1 MCIRD
6 RKDGWIFIDKPKE
19 ISSFEVIRKLRKI
32 LNIKKIGHAG
42 TLDPF
47 ATGVLAVALG
57 EATKSISYF
66 NASKFYQ
73 FRVLFG
79 ISKDTDDSTG
89 KTLQTSDAIPSKKD
103 IDVCLKNFIGFQ
115 QQVPPRYSAV
125 KINGKRAYKL
135 ARENKTFE
143 IKSKEVNIQNLT
155 CSATEKKEEF
165 IFTMECSS
173 GTYVRSFARDLG
185 KMLNTFA
192 HVSELRRI
200 KIGKFGENNIILL
213 DNLAELVHIGDHFEM
228 IHSIQDVL
236 DDIPAVQL
244 NRDLSK
250 KFRNGLNFDYFNED
264 IFEDTLL
271 IISDEKLLGIGKV
284 IEGKI
289 KPVRVFNL

>member
-1 MCIRD
+1 M
-6 RKDGWIFIDKPKE
+6 KDGWIFIDKPKE

-89 KTLQTSDAIPSKKD
+89 KTLQTSDTIPSKKD

-115 QQVPPRYSAV
+115 HQVPPRYSAV

-143 IKSKEVNIQNLT
+143 IKSKEVNIQNLK
-155 CSATEKKEEF
+155 CLETEKKEEF

-185 KMLNTFA
+185 KMLNTFS

-200 KIGKFGENNIILL
+200 KIGKFDENNIILL
-213 DNLAELVHIGDHFEM
+213 DKLTELVHIGDHFEI

-236 DDIPAVQL
+236 DDIPAVLL
-244 NRDLSK
+244 NSDLSK
-250 KFRNGLNFDYFNED
+250 KFQNGLNFDYFNKET
-264 IFEDTLL
+264 FEDTLL
-271 IISDEKLLGIGKV
+271 TISDAKLLGIGKV

>member
-1 MCIRD
+1 M
-6 RKDGWIFIDKPKE
+6 KDGWIFIDKPKD
-19 ISSFEVIRKLRKI
+19 ISSFAIIRKLRKI
-32 LNIKKIGHAG
+32 FNIKKIGHAG

-103 IDVCLKNFIGFQ
+103 IDVCLKNFIGSQ
-115 QQVPPRYSAV
+115 QQVPPKYSAV

-143 IKSKEVNIQNLT
+143 IKSKKVNIYNLKCLPT
-155 CSATEKKEEF
+155 QKKEEF

>member
-1 MCIRD
+1 M
-6 RKDGWIFIDKPKE
+6 DGWIFIDKPRE
-19 ISSFEVIRKLRKI
+19 ISSFAVIRKLRKI

-57 EATKSISYF
+57 EATKSVSYF
-66 NASKFYQ
+66 NARKFYQ

-79 ISKDTDDSTG
+79 ISKDTDDITG
-89 KTLQTSDAIPSKKD
+89 KTLETSDTIPLKKD
-103 IDVCLKNFIGFQ
+103 IDLCLKHFVGLQ
-115 QQVPPRYSAV
+115 QQIPPKYSAV

-135 ARENKTFE
+135 ARENKIFE
-143 IKSKEVNIQNLT
+143 IKSKEVNIYNIK
-155 CSATEKKEEF
+155 CFATQKKEEF

-185 KMLNTFA
+185 KMLGTFA
-192 HVSELRRI
+192 YVSELRRF

-213 DNLAELVHIGDHFEM
+213 DKLAELVHIGEHFEV

-236 DDIPAVQL
+236 DDIPAVLL
-244 NRDLSK
+244 NSDLSK
-250 KFRNGLNFDYFNED
+250 KFQNGLNFDYFNKET
-264 IFEDTLL
+264 FEDTLL
-271 IISDEKLLGIGKV
+271 IISDANLLGIGKV

>member
-1 MCIRD
+1 M
-6 RKDGWIFIDKPKE
+6 DGWIFIDKPRE
-19 ISSFEVIRKLRKI
+19 ISSFAVIRKLRKI

-57 EATKSISYF
+57 EATKSVSYF
-66 NASKFYQ
+66 NARKFYQ

-79 ISKDTDDSTG
+79 ISKDTDDITG
-89 KTLQTSDAIPSKKD
+89 KTLETSDTIPLKKD
-103 IDVCLKNFIGFQ
+103 IDLCLKHFVGLQ
-115 QQVPPRYSAV
+115 QQIPPKYSAV

-135 ARENKTFE
+135 ARENKIFE
-143 IKSKEVNIQNLT
+143 IKSKEVNIYNIK
-155 CSATEKKEEF
+155 CFATQKKEEF

-185 KMLNTFA
+185 KMLGTFA
-192 HVSELRRI
+192 YVSELRRF

-213 DNLAELVHIGDHFEM
+213 DKLDELVHIGEHFEV

-244 NRDLSK
+244 NSGLSK
-250 KFRNGLNFDYFNED
+250 KFQNGLSFDYFNKD
-264 IFEDTLL
+264 IIEDTLL
-271 IISDEKLLGIGKV
+271 VISDTKLLGIGKALD
-284 IEGKI
+284 GKI
-289 KPVRVFNL
+289 KPLRVFNL

>member
-1 MCIRD
+1 M
-6 RKDGWIFIDKPKE
+6 KDGWIFIDKPKE

-143 IKSKEVNIQNLT
+143 IKSKEVNIQSLT
-155 CSATEKKEEF
+155 CLATEKKEEF

>member
-1 MCIRD
+1 M
-6 RKDGWIFIDKPKE
+6 KDGWIFIDKPKE
-19 ISSFEVIRKLRKI
+19 ISSFAVIRKLRKI

-66 NASKFYQ
+66 DGHKFYQ

-89 KTLQTSDAIPSKKD
+89 KTLQTSDNIPTKND
-103 IDVCLKNFIGFQ
+103 IELCLKHFIGSQ
-115 QQVPPRYSAV
+115 QQVPPKYSAV
-125 KINGKRAYKL
+125 KINGTRAYKL

-143 IKSKEVNIQNLT
+143 IKSKDVKIHKLK
-155 CSATEKKEEF
+155 CLATQKKEEY

-200 KIGKFGENNIILL
+200 KIGKFGEKNLILL
-213 DNLAELVHIGDHFEM
+213 DKFAELVHIGDHFEM
-228 IHSIQDVL
+228 IHPIQDVL

-244 NRDLSK
+244 NSDLSK
-250 KFRNGLNFDYFNED
+250 KFQNGLSFDYFNKD
-264 IFEDTLL
+264 IFLDTLL
-271 IISDEKLLGIGKV
+271 MISDVKLLGIGKV
-284 IEGKI
+284 EDGKI

>member
-1 MCIRD
+1 M
-6 RKDGWIFIDKPKE
+6 KDGWIFIDKPKE

-66 NASKFYQ
+66 NASKFYE

-143 IKSKEVNIQNLT
+143 IKSKEVNIQSLT

>member
-1 MCIRD
+1 M
-6 RKDGWIFIDKPKE
+6 KVGWIFIDKPKE

-79 ISKDTDDSTG
+79 ISKDTDDPTG
-89 KTLQTSDAIPSKKD
+89 KTLRTSDAIPSKKD

-244 NRDLSK
+244 NSDLCK

>member
-1 MCIRD
+1 M
-6 RKDGWIFIDKPKE
+6 DGWIFIDKPRE
-19 ISSFEVIRKLRKI
+19 ISSFAVIRKLRKI

-57 EATKSISYF
+57 EATKSVSYF
-66 NASKFYQ
+66 NARKFYQ

-79 ISKDTDDSTG
+79 ISKDTDDITG
-89 KTLQTSDAIPSKKD
+89 KTLETSDTIPLKKD
-103 IDVCLKNFIGFQ
+103 IDLCLKHFVGLQ
-115 QQVPPRYSAV
+115 QQIPPKYSAV

-135 ARENKTFE
+135 ARENKIFE
-143 IKSKEVNIQNLT
+143 IKSKEVNIYNIK
-155 CSATEKKEEF
+155 CFATQKKEEF

-185 KMLNTFA
+185 KMLGTFA
-192 HVSELRRI
+192 YVSELRRF

-213 DNLAELVHIGDHFEM
+213 DKLAELVHIGEHFEV

-244 NRDLSK
+244 NSGLSK
-250 KFRNGLNFDYFNED
+250 KFQNGLSFDYFNKD
-264 IFEDTLL
+264 IIEDTLL
-271 IISDEKLLGIGKV
+271 VISDTKLLGIGKALD
-284 IEGKI
+284 GKI
-289 KPVRVFNL
+289 KPLRVFNL

>member
-1 MCIRD
+1 M
-6 RKDGWIFIDKPKE
+6 
-19 ISSFEVIRKLRKI
+19 
-32 LNIKKIGHAG
+32 
-42 TLDPF
+42 
-47 ATGVLAVALG
+47 
-57 EATKSISYF
+57 
-66 NASKFYQ
+66 
-73 FRVLFG
+73 
-79 ISKDTDDSTG
+79 
-89 KTLQTSDAIPSKKD
+89 
-103 IDVCLKNFIGFQ
+103 
-115 QQVPPRYSAV
+115 
-125 KINGKRAYKL
+125 

-143 IKSKEVNIQNLT
+143 IKSKEVNIKNLT
-155 CSATEKKEEF
+155 CSASEKKEEF

-244 NRDLSK
+244 NSDLSK

>member
-1 MCIRD
+1 M
-6 RKDGWIFIDKPKE
+6 KDGWIFIDKPKE

-103 IDVCLKNFIGFQ
+103 IDVCLKNFIGSQ

-143 IKSKEVNIQNLT
+143 IKSKEVNIQKLT
-155 CSATEKKEEF
+155 CLATEKKEEF

-244 NRDLSK
+244 NSDLSK

>member
-1 MCIRD
+1 M
-6 RKDGWIFIDKPKE
+6 KDGWIFTDKPKE

>member
-1 MCIRD
+1 M
-6 RKDGWIFIDKPKE
+6 KDGWIFIDKPKE

-89 KTLQTSDAIPSKKD
+89 KTLQTSAAIPSKKD

-213 DNLAELVHIGDHFEM
+213 DNLAELVHIGDHFEI

-244 NRDLSK
+244 NSDLSK

>member
-1 MCIRD
+1 M
-6 RKDGWIFIDKPKE
+6 
-19 ISSFEVIRKLRKI
+19 
-32 LNIKKIGHAG
+32 
-42 TLDPF
+42 
-47 ATGVLAVALG
+47 LAVALG

-66 NASKFYQ
+66 NASKLYQ

-89 KTLQTSDAIPSKKD
+89 KTLQTSDVIPSKKD
-103 IDVCLKNFIGFQ
+103 IDLCLKNFIGFQ

-155 CSATEKKEEF
+155 CSASEKKEEF

-213 DNLAELVHIGDHFEM
+213 DKFEELVHIGDHFGVM
-228 IHSIQDVL
+228 HSIRDVL
-236 DDIPAVQL
+236 DDIPAVLIDQE
-244 NRDLSK
+244 LSRR
-250 KFRNGLNFDYFNED
+250 FRNGLSFEYFNKKSEND
-264 IFEDTLL
+264 YLL
-271 IISDEKLLGIGKV
+271 IETNTKFVGIGKA

>member
-1 MCIRD
+1 M
-6 RKDGWIFIDKPKE
+6 KDGWIFIDKPKE

-244 NRDLSK
+244 NSVLSK

>member
-1 MCIRD
+1 MN
-6 RKDGWIFIDKPKE
+6 DGWIFIDKPKE
-19 ISSFEVIRKLRKI
+19 VSSFEVIRKLRKI

-66 NASKFYQ
+66 NPSKFYQ

-79 ISKDTDDSTG
+79 ISKDTDDLTG
-89 KTLQTSDAIPSKKD
+89 KTLQTSNTIPSKKD
-103 IDVCLKNFIGFQ
+103 IDLCLINFVGLQ
-115 QQVPPRYSAV
+115 QQVPPKYSAV

-143 IKSKEVNIQNLT
+143 IKSKEVNIYNLK
-155 CSATEKKEEF
+155 CLATQKKEEF
-165 IFTMECSS
+165 IFTMECST

-213 DNLAELVHIGDHFEM
+213 DKLAELVHIGDHFEM
-228 IHSIQDVL
+228 THSIQDVL

-244 NRDLSK
+244 NSNLSK
-250 KFRNGLNFDYFNED
+250 KFQNGLSFDYFNKD
-264 IFEDTLL
+264 TFEETLL
-271 IISDEKLLGIGKV
+271 ITSDVKLLGIGKV

>member
-1 MCIRD
+1 M
-6 RKDGWIFIDKPKE
+6 KDGWIFIDKPKE

-89 KTLQTSDAIPSKKD
+89 KTLQTSDVIPAKKD
-103 IDVCLKNFIGFQ
+103 IDICLKNFMGFQ

-185 KMLNTFA
+185 NMLNTFA

>member
-1 MCIRD
+1 M
-6 RKDGWIFIDKPKE
+6 KDGWIFIDKPKE

-66 NASKFYQ
+66 NASKFYK

-89 KTLQTSDAIPSKKD
+89 KTLQTSDSIPSKKD
-103 IDVCLKNFIGFQ
+103 IDLCLKNFIGFQ

-143 IKSKEVNIQNLT
+143 IKSKEVNIQSLT
-155 CSATEKKEEF
+155 CLATEKKEEF

>member
-1 MCIRD
+1 M
-6 RKDGWIFIDKPKE
+6 KDGWIFIDKPKE

-79 ISKDTDDSTG
+79 ISKDTDDPTG
-89 KTLQTSDAIPSKKD
+89 KTLQTSDTIPSKKD

-213 DNLAELVHIGDHFEM
+213 DNLAELVHIGDHFEI

-244 NRDLSK
+244 NSDLSK

>member
-1 MCIRD
+1 M
-6 RKDGWIFIDKPKE
+6 KDGWIFIDKPKE

-66 NASKFYQ
+66 NASKFYK

-89 KTLQTSDAIPSKKD
+89 KTLQTSNAIPSKKD

-143 IKSKEVNIQNLT
+143 IKSKEVNIYNLK
-155 CSATEKKEEF
+155 CEASQKKEEY

-213 DNLAELVHIGDHFEM
+213 DNLAELVHIGDHFEI

-244 NRDLSK
+244 NSDLSK

>member
-1 MCIRD
+1 M
-6 RKDGWIFIDKPKE
+6 KDGWIFIDKPME
-19 ISSFEVIRKLRKI
+19 ISSFAVIRKLRKI
-32 LNIKKIGHAG
+32 LNVKKIGHAG

-89 KTLQTSDAIPSKKD
+89 KTLQTSDTIPSKKD
-103 IDVCLKNFIGFQ
+103 IDSCLKHFIGYQ
-115 QQVPPRYSAV
+115 QQIPPKYSAV

-143 IKSKEVNIQNLT
+143 IKSKEVNIYNLK
-155 CSATEKKEEF
+155 CLATQKKEEF

-213 DNLAELVHIGDHFEM
+213 DKLAELVHIGEHFEV
-228 IHSIQDVL
+228 IHPIQDVL

-244 NRDLSK
+244 NSGLSK
-250 KFRNGLNFDYFNED
+250 KFQNGLSFDYFNKD
-264 IFEDTLL
+264 IIEDTLL
-271 IISDEKLLGIGKV
+271 VISDTKLLGIGKALD
-284 IEGKI
+284 GKI
-289 KPVRVFNL
+289 KPLRVFNL

>member
-1 MCIRD
+1 M
-6 RKDGWIFIDKPKE
+6 KDGWIFIDKPKE

-66 NASKFYQ
+66 NASEFYL

-155 CSATEKKEEF
+155 CLATEKKEEF
-165 IFTMECSS
+165 TFTMECSS

-213 DNLAELVHIGDHFEM
+213 DNLAELVHIGDHFEI

-244 NRDLSK
+244 SRDLSK

>member
-1 MCIRD
+1 M
-6 RKDGWIFIDKPKE
+6 KDGWIFIDKPKE

-32 LNIKKIGHAG
+32 FNIKKIGHAG

-244 NRDLSK
+244 NSDLSK
-250 KFRNGLNFDYFNED
+250 KFQNGLNFDYFNED

>member
-1 MCIRD
+1 M
-6 RKDGWIFIDKPKE
+6 KDGWIFIDKPKE

-89 KTLQTSDAIPSKKD
+89 KTLQTSDTIPSKKD

-200 KIGKFGENNIILL
+200 KVGKFGENNIILL

-228 IHSIQDVL
+228 IHPIEDVL

>member
-1 MCIRD
+1 M
-6 RKDGWIFIDKPKE
+6 KDGWIFIDKPKE

-89 KTLQTSDAIPSKKD
+89 KTLQTSEAIPSKKD

-244 NRDLSK
+244 NSDLSK
-250 KFRNGLNFDYFNED
+250 KFRNGLNFEYFNKD

>member
-1 MCIRD
+1 M
-6 RKDGWIFIDKPKE
+6 KDGWIFIDKPKE
-19 ISSFEVIRKLRKI
+19 IRSFEVIRKLRKI

>member
-1 MCIRD
+1 M
-6 RKDGWIFIDKPKE
+6 KDGWIFIDKPKE

-79 ISKDTDDSTG
+79 IAKDTDDSTG

-155 CSATEKKEEF
+155 CLATEKKEEF

-244 NRDLSK
+244 NRVLSK

>member
-1 MCIRD
+1 M
-6 RKDGWIFIDKPKE
+6 KDGWIFIDKPKE

-244 NRDLSK
+244 NRGLSK

>member
-1 MCIRD
+1 M
-6 RKDGWIFIDKPKE
+6 KDGWIFIDKPKE

-155 CSATEKKEEF
+155 CSAAEKKEEF

-185 KMLNTFA
+185 KMLNTLA

-244 NRDLSK
+244 NSDLSK

>member
-1 MCIRD
+1 M
-6 RKDGWIFIDKPKE
+6 KDGWIFIDKPKE

-103 IDVCLKNFIGFQ
+103 IDVCIKNFIGFQ

-143 IKSKEVNIQNLT
+143 LKSKEVNIQNLT

-200 KIGKFGENNIILL
+200 KIGKF
-213 DNLAELVHIGDHFEM
+213 M
-228 IHSIQDVL
+228 I
-236 DDIPAVQL
+236 
-244 NRDLSK
+244 NK
-250 KFRNGLNFDYFNED
+250 
-264 IFEDTLL
+264 
-271 IISDEKLLGIGKV
+271 
-284 IEGKI
+284 
-289 KPVRVFNL
+289 

>member
-1 MCIRD
+1 M
-6 RKDGWIFIDKPKE
+6 KDGWIFIDKPKE

-155 CSATEKKEEF
+155 CLATEKKEEF

-213 DNLAELVHIGDHFEM
+213 DNLAELVHIGDHFEI

-250 KFRNGLNFDYFNED
+250 KFRNGLNFDYFNEG

>member
-1 MCIRD
+1 M
-6 RKDGWIFIDKPKE
+6 KDGWIFIDKPKE

-115 QQVPPRYSAV
+115 KQVPPRYSAV

-143 IKSKEVNIQNLT
+143 IKSKEINIHNLT

-244 NRDLSK
+244 NSDLSK

>member
-1 MCIRD
+1 M
-6 RKDGWIFIDKPKE
+6 KDGWIFIDKPKE

-103 IDVCLKNFIGFQ
+103 IDVCLKNFIGSQ

-244 NRDLSK
+244 NRGLSK

>member
-1 MCIRD
+1 M
-6 RKDGWIFIDKPKE
+6 KDGWIFIDKPKE

-57 EATKSISYF
+57 EATKSIPYF
-66 NASKFYQ
+66 NARKFYQ

-79 ISKDTDDSTG
+79 ISKDTDDLTG
-89 KTLQTSDAIPSKKD
+89 KTLQTSDNIPSKKD

-143 IKSKEVNIQNLT
+143 IKSKEVNIQSLT
-155 CSATEKKEEF
+155 CLATEKKEEF

-213 DNLAELVHIGDHFEM
+213 DKLTELVHIGDHFEM

>member
-1 MCIRD
+1 M
-6 RKDGWIFIDKPKE
+6 KDGWIFIDKPKE

-244 NRDLSK
+244 NSDLSK
-250 KFRNGLNFDYFNED
+250 KFRNGLNFDYFNKD